1 MSSPHLTWEEY
12 REARVYWDN
21 NPEAQ
26 AWVHQKAKEAA
37 SATSLQR
44 WFTENLWTP
53 GEGLSPLMRE
63 AAERFSGH
71 WVIAEFIG
79 PVATCLI
86 MPPGGSQI

>member
-1 MSSPHLTWEEY
+1 
-12 REARVYWDN
+12 
-21 NPEAQ
+21 
-26 AWVHQKAKEAA
+26 
-37 SATSLQR
+37 
-44 WFTENLWTP
+44 
-53 GEGLSPLMRE
+53 MRE